1 MGRFALFL
9 AILVLATLAGG
20 AIYLGTKEL
29 PPPTERV
36 EKIIPNDR
44 FPR

>member
-1 MGRFALFL
+1 MGRAVFL
-9 AILVLATLAGG
+9 LVLLMVLAAAAG
-20 AIYLGTKEL
+20 AVYLGSREL
-29 PPPTERV
+29 PPPTARV